1 MKKWLPLLITLLF
14 AGWYAGKLRVP
25 AAKSEKDWAFNE
37 FGRIPVVVDGRHMPM
52 DTLARTV
59 LTLLRGKQEAN
70 YEPWKSFW
78 EKPRM
83 ASAVEWALEAMVQP
97 EFADKRPVIRIDNP
111 DLKGLFDLPQDAN
124 KEKQTDGKHFSW
136 AQLQPKWEEFIAE
149 VRRASAKDGDKQTPY
164 EQALVRLASGAQAYR
179 KMKLTFGPAERG
191 DLAAGLADYQK
202 RINDWREAFKK
213 SIQGGEFDQAAY
225 GWGEEQRTS
234 AALIAP
240 RKAAEKGVE
249 SKWASAFEEVLA
261 LERKEPA
268 PTLAGY
274 AAMADAFR
282 GGDHAAFA
290 AAVKSHLSSISA
302 LPTSRYWTA
311 FIVTMALLAVP
322 IWLGLARV
330 RIFQRIAVRIIFI
343 VLLVVLST
351 WIAAVF
357 QPRAGVDFNADLQKA
372 SREQLLSFAA
382 PFYNGMGIAV
392 FAGLIAIVSWFSPS
406 RLEWLRRSAV
416 RLMLLVLV
424 IHTVGLIA
432 RYLIEGR
439 PPVTT
444 LYTSAIF
451 IGWAAAIFGLLLES
465 AYPHAIGVVV
475 AAAMEF
481 CALFIAHYLH
491 IQDGTTFKVLQP
503 VLNTNFWLATHVVMI
518 TLGYAATFVGGFMAV
533 IYIIR
538 AAVGNLASDLA
549 KALTRM
555 TYAIICFATLASF
568 VGTVLG
574 GLWADQSW
582 GRFWGWDVKE
592 NGALMI
598 VIWNAILLHARWGG
612 LVKERGLMCLAV
624 GGNIVTAWSWFGVNN
639 LGIGLHSYG
648 FTSGV
653 MIALLAFGASQ
664 IALIVCAWLF
674 CRPSVKADAPKA
686 ELEPQAA

>member
-14 AGWYAGKLRVP
+14 AGWYAGKLRIP
-25 AAKSEKDWAFNE
+25 ADKDWAFNQ

-59 LTLLRGKQEAN
+59 LTLLRGKQDAN
-70 YEPWKSFW
+70 YEPWKNFW

-97 EFADKRPVIRIDNP
+97 EIADTRPVIRIDNP

-124 KEKQTDGKHFSW
+124 PEKQTDGKHFSW
-136 AQLQPKWEEFIAE
+136 SQLQPKWEEFIAE
-149 VRRASAKDGDKQTPY
+149 VRRASAKDGDKQNAY
-164 EQALVRLASGAQAYR
+164 EQALVKLAGGAQAYR
-179 KMKLTFGPAERG
+179 RMKLTFGPAERG
-191 DLAAGLADYQK
+191 DLAAGLSDYQK
-202 RINDWREAFKK
+202 RIEEWREAFKK
-213 SIQGGEFDQAAY
+213 SIQGEEFDQAAY

-240 RKAAEKGVE
+240 RKPAEKGVE
-249 SKWASAFEEVLA
+249 SKWASAFDEVLA

-274 AAMADAFR
+274 SAMAAAFR
-282 GGDHAAFA
+282 GGDRTAFA
-290 AAVKSHLSSISA
+290 TAVRSHLDS
-302 LPTSRYWTA
+302 
-311 FIVTMALLAVP
+311 LASKE
-322 IWLGLARV
+322 GFA
-330 RIFQRIAVRIIFI
+330 
-343 VLLVVLST
+343 
-351 WIAAVF
+351 
-357 QPRAGVDFNADLQKA
+357 ADLRKA
-372 SREQLLSFAA
+372 TREQRLNFAA
-382 PFYNGMGIAV
+382 PFYWGMGIAV
-392 FAGLIAIVSWFSPS
+392 IAALLAIVSWFSPAK
-406 RLEWLRRSAV
+406 LEWLRRSGV
-416 RLMLLVLV
+416 QLMILVLV
-424 IHTVGLIA
+424 IHTAGLIA
-432 RYLIEGR
+432 RFIIEGR

-451 IGWAAAIFGLLLES
+451 IGWAAAIFGLLLEW

-481 CALFIAHYLH
+481 CALYIAHYLH
-491 IQDGTTFKVLQP
+491 MESDGTTFKVLQP

-518 TLGYAATFVGGFMAV
+518 TLGYAATFVGGFIAI

-538 AAVGNLASDLA
+538 AALGNLVSDLA

-653 MIALLAFGASQ
+653 MIALLAFAAFQ
-664 IALIVCAWLF
+664 CAIIVCAWI
-674 CRPSVKADAPKA
+674 CCAPSVKAETPKP